1 MPSDAVLVRPATLA
15 DAPAMADVHVDSRAA
30 NVGSM
35 PAMVH
40 DRATTHRWMTGRL
53 EAGSTGW
60 VAERDGRVVGYA
72 VVTGEWLDDLFL
84 APGETG
90 LGVGR
95 VLLDVVK
102 SELPDGFCLWA
113 FESNAGARRFY
124 RRHGLV
130 ELERTDGSTNAEH
143 SPDVRMAWPGRD
155 PLTYLRHLI
164 DDVDDQVGD
173 LLARRVALTREVQ
186 PLKTGRGR
194 DPEREREIAARLAQR
209 APELGEDRVARIVH
223 AIITESLD
231 AVVSEG
237 PGAPTATDRTDDV
250 G

>member
-1 MPSDAVLVRPATLA
+1 MPPAPSPEQPVADVLLRPATLM

-40 DRATTHRWMTGRL
+40 TRETTHRWMTGRL
-53 EAGSTGW
+53 EGESTGW

-90 LGVGR
+90 HGIGQA
-95 VLLDVVK
+95 LLDVVK
-102 SELPDGFCLWA
+102 AELPDGFCLWV
-113 FESNAGARRFY
+113 FESNTGARSFY

-130 ELERTDGSTNAEH
+130 ELERTDGSTNEER

-155 PLTYLRHLI
+155 PLAYLRHLI
-164 DDVDDQVGD
+164 DEVDDQVGD
-173 LLARRVALTREVQ
+173 LLARRVALTRAVQ
-186 PLKTGRGR
+186 GLKRDTAR
-194 DPEREREIAARLAQR
+194 DPGREREIAARLARR
-209 APELGEDRVARIVH
+209 APELGEERVARILH

-231 AVVSEG
+231 ASG
-237 PGAPTATDRTDDV
+237 
-250 G
+250 